1 MRKRSSALVKRLNS
15 AKTAAPVALG
25 VASAG
30 LAAALMVA
38 WVRRRAR
45 RARVAT
51 PAPQPPID
59 PIDEG
64 SMESFPASDPPST
77 MSPATSVRGRGPRS

>member
-1 MRKRSSALVKRLNS
+1 MRPRPSSLVKSLKS
-15 AKTAAPVALG
+15 SKSAPVALG

-51 PAPQPPID
+51 TSPQPPVD
-59 PIDEG
+59 LVDEG

-77 MSPATSVRGRGPRS
+77 MSPMTSVRGKRPRS

>member
-1 MRKRSSALVKRLNS
+1 MRTRPSALVKSLKS
-15 AKTAAPVALG
+15 SKSAAPVAIG

-51 PAPQPPID
+51 ASPQPPMD
-59 PIDEG
+59 LVDES
-64 SMESFPASDPPST
+64 SMDSFPASDPPST
-77 MSPATSVRGRGPRS
+77 MSPTTSVRGRRPRS